1 MEQGFEAFLCVLPC
15 SMRHG
20 LVEALVQWFHVEMDT
35 FHLSYEEYAVLPLNW
50 ANILGLRF
58 GGDPVPIK
66 FVSFVM
72 VSELLGIPYPLTR
85 ITKGYFGPTNKPQI
99 CIRWLKGNV
108 P

>member
-1 MEQGFEAFLCVLPC
+1 
-15 SMRHG
+15 MRHG

-35 FHLSYEEYAVLPLNW
+35 FHLSYGEYTVLPLKW

-66 FVSFVM
+66 FVSFVV
-72 VSELLGIPYPLTR
+72 VSKLLGIPYPLTR